1 MFWVLGLREEKLK
14 MSLTILSVDAQHQ
27 PRISTENP
35 ILSFHTSAL
44 TVGFRFQS
52 IPRHEATTPGRWKL
66 EEFRWQGPRQ
76 DTWCGFKSFGAATGF
91 SE

>member
-1 MFWVLGLREEKLK
+1 

-52 IPRHEATTPGRWKL
+52 IPLHEATTPGRWKL

-76 DTWCGFKSFGAATGF
+76 DTCVASKASELQQAFRSRDPFLGF
-91 SE
+91 SA